1 MAIVSLQGV
10 HVGFGAHVVLHDLD
24 WFVHRGEKVGLVG
37 PNGAGKTTLFRLILG
52 EMLPQIGTVTRT
64 RGLQIAYLP
73 QEPTLDSSN
82 TLFAE
87 VSRTFDNLRALEE
100 RVAEVA
106 QQIADN
112 HDNAE
117 ALDELMAEYDELH
130 HRLEAAGG
138 YRYETYVNEVL
149 GGLGF
154 TPADYD
160 LPISALSGG
169 QKCRAALAKLL
180 LQEADLLLLD
190 EPTNHLDIEATRFL
204 EKFLAGYHGAAVIVS
219 HDRYLLDRVVD
230 KIADLDE
237 RQITIYPCAY
247 SDYAESKRIRQ
258 ETADREYEKQRVW
271 VEHQREYA
279 TRVKADKKRAKQA
292 HGRLQRLER
301 MEREGQLLER
311 RPVSRMDSRHRR
323 KMAIDLA
330 PVRRAGDM
338 VLRCEGLRKAYGDVV
353 LFDHFDLEIYR
364 GEKIGIVGPNGVG
377 KTTLIKMAMNEVRP
391 DAGEVRLFES
401 LSVGYYD
408 QEHAGLNLDHR
419 VIDEIQPHRTAAGE
433 GEIRSYLA
441 RFLFRGED
449 VYKRVRDLSGGE
461 QSRVTLAKLVR
472 ANPQVL
478 ILDEPT
484 NHLDIPG
491 KEALEEA
498 LIAYDGAILLVSHDR
513 YFLDRVVNKLLV
525 LPERAKYELIPGNWS
540 TYEERLAEREAAER
554 AATEAAREQARRAAK
569 PRRNPTRSA
578 SERSDRTRSASERP
592 DRTRS
597 ASERPDRTRSASE
610 RPDRTRSASERPD
623 RTRSASER
631 QGKRALA
638 GAPAEDDWPYA
649 SWSLQKLE
657 DAIIEREEKLAE
669 TEQQFADPNVYRDAE
684 RARALRAEADG
695 LRAELAEL
703 NEEWEARAEEIE

>member
-10 HVGFGAHVVLHDLD
+10 HVGFGAHVVLNDLD
-24 WFVHRGEKVGLVG
+24 WFIHRGEKVGLVG

-52 EMLPQIGTVTRT
+52 EMLPQIGTVTRA

-87 VSRTFDNLRALEE
+87 VSRTFDNLRSLED

-160 LPISALSGG
+160 LPIAALSGG
-169 QKCRAALAKLL
+169 QKCRAALARLL

-230 KIADLDE
+230 KIADLE
-237 RQITIYPCAY
+237 EKRITVYPCAY
-247 SDYAESKRIRQ
+247 SDYAESKRVRQ

-271 VEHQREYA
+271 LEHQREYA
-279 TRVKADKKRAKQA
+279 TRVKADKKRSKQA

-311 RPVSRMDSRHRR
+311 RPHVRR

-330 PVRRAGDM
+330 PVARAGDM
-338 VLRCEGLRKAYGDVV
+338 VLRCEGLRKAYGDLV
-353 LFDHFDLEIYR
+353 LFENFNLEVYR

-377 KTTLIKMAMNEVRP
+377 KTTLIKMAMNKVRP
-391 DAGEVRLFES
+391 DAGEIRLFEN

-419 VIDEIQPHRTAAGE
+419 VIDEIQPHRTAAEE

-449 VYKRVRDLSGGE
+449 VYKRVGDLSGGE

-540 TYEERLAEREAAER
+540 TYEQRLAEREAAER
-554 AATEAAREQARRAAK
+554 AATEAAEKETRRAAR
-569 PRRNPTRSA
+569 PRRRKKA
-578 SERSDRTRSASERP
+578 V
-592 DRTRS
+592 
-597 ASERPDRTRSASE
+597 
-610 RPDRTRSASERPD
+610 
-623 RTRSASER
+623 
-631 QGKRALA
+631 A
-638 GAPAEDDWPYA
+638 GATTDDDSPYA

-669 TEQQFADPNVYRDAE
+669 TEQRFADPSVYRDAE

-703 NEEWEARAEEIE
+703 NEEWEARAEDGE